1 MLEMMSVP
9 EPCRA
14 RVHVGTDYSGPEK
27 CQTLKLVILFRKN
40 RGTAVAF

>member
-1 MLEMMSVP
+1 MLEMMSAP

-27 CQTLKLVILFRKN
+27 CQTWKLVFYLEKIEEQL
-40 RGTAVAF
+40 

>member
-14 RVHVGTDYSGPEK
+14 RVHVGTDYSGPESVR
-27 CQTLKLVILFRKN
+27 LWN
-40 RGTAVAF
+40 YS